1 MQQLLG
7 PVDPRGWCSSDS
19 RGREVLVV
27 WMCGWYND
35 VATEVWELLFRLCTH
50 VDNVC
55 LTSSNRAVKRPV
67 KGS

>member
-7 PVDPRGWCSSDS
+7 PVDARGWCSSDS

-35 VATEVWELLFRLCTH
+35 VATEVWELLS
-50 VDNVC
+50 V
-55 LTSSNRAVKRPV
+55 PM
-67 KGS
+67 